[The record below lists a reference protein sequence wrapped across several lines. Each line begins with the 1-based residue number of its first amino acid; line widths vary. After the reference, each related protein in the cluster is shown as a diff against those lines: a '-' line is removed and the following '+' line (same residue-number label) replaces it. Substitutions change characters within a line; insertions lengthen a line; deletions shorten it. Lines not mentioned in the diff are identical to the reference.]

1 MYCSERNK
9 LFDDKLNIG
18 SFLIYYNKLSKTVDE
33 WTEKKRSKTQRKQ
46 FLLRKI
52 ELNKWI
58 AFLFVKLLYA
68 SMCS

>member
-33 WTEKKRSKTQRKQ
+33 WTEKKTIENTTQTIFIKKNRTK
-46 FLLRKI
+46 
-52 ELNKWI
+52 
-58 AFLFVKLLYA
+58 
-68 SMCS
+68 